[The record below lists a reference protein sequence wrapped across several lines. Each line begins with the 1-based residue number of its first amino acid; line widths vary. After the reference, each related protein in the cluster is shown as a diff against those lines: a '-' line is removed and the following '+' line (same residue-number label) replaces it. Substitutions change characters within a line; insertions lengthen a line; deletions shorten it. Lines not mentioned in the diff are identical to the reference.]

1 MNSKIIL
8 IAACGAALLASC
20 NKGGDTPSL
29 PTPSQDSAACT
40 VTPKS
45 NDVEINVAGKT
56 LILGSVNF
64 LRSGRYSIDCII
76 EREIVPN
83 STKAD
88 SHINHYVYTGRYTES
103 GGLYT
108 LTGDIN
114 TTMSLI
120 MKKDA
125 DTPTLQSEILVEGT
139 ASVEVTIGSVPGG
152 SLEDFLYRSWTLE
165 TLVLKVTGV
174 EKKSISIDKKW
185 NFSNGKNVSLV
196 AQYLK
201 EKEINIDVA
210 KFSQYDVKEISFG
223 ANNVTV
229 SFTDN
234 SVSDFSGTFNV
245 AGSLA
250 QANFSY
256 NLTNIMP
263 EDNPFLNAQASGTV
277 TFPNNDI
284 VMSVAVTTSQ
294 LEGTVELTLT
304 AAN

>member
-1 MNSKIIL
+1 MSIIGKL
-8 IAACGAALLASC
+8 KDGV
-20 NKGGDTPSL
+20 
-29 PTPSQDSAACT
+29 
-40 VTPKS
+40 VTL
-45 NDVEINVAGKT
+45 E
-56 LILGSVNF
+56 
-64 LRSGRYSIDCII
+64 
-76 EREIVPN
+76 
-83 STKAD
+83 
-88 SHINHYVYTGRYTES
+88 
-103 GGLYT
+103 
-108 LTGDIN
+108 
-114 TTMSLI
+114 
-120 MKKDA
+120 
-125 DTPTLQSEILVEGT
+125 SEILEGT
-139 ASVEVTIGSVPGG
+139 ASIEVTYTPGSVPGG
-152 SLEDFLYRSWTLE
+152 SLEDFLYRSWTLKKLEMEVQAE
-165 TLVLKVTGV
+165 TGENHITIKH
-174 EKKSISIDKKW
+174 KW
-185 NFSNGKNVSLV
+185 DFTDGKNVSLV

>member
-29 PTPSQDSAACT
+29 PTPPQDSAACT

-139 ASVEVTIGSVPGG
+139 ASVEVNIGSVPGG
-152 SLEDFLYRSWTLE
+152 SLEDFLYRSWTLK
-165 TLVLKVTGV
+165 TLVMKVKGV
-174 EKKSISIDKKW
+174 ENNISIDLKW
-185 NFSNGKNVSLV
+185 NFTNGKNVSLV
-196 AQYLK
+196 AKDLK
-201 EKEINIDVA
+201 DQGIKIDVE
-210 KFSQYDVKEISFG
+210 KFSKYDVNEISFG